1 MLVTLNTDGSLD
13 YPEQGVLVKG
23 GWAYWISSDV
33 GRFKLWGKCP
43 PSDNSMG
50 PELAAIAKGVARIR
64 NCPKL
69 NITTKI
75 IVNTDCVPAINW
87 VKSINKRRSNYKK
100 HKGSLQN
107 IARHHILRMVKEGY
121 NGLHEVKLEFRHVKA
136 HTDDLSTPRS
146 WVNNWLDEHA
156 NKGRLL

>member
-1 MLVTLNTDGSLD
+1 M
-13 YPEQGVLVKG
+13 
-23 GWAYWISSDV
+23 
-33 GRFKLWGKCP
+33 
-43 PSDNSMG
+43 
-50 PELAAIAKGVARIR
+50 
-64 NCPKL
+64 
-69 NITTKI
+69 
-75 IVNTDCVPAINW
+75 
-87 VKSINKRRSNYKK
+87 
-100 HKGSLQN
+100 QN